1 MKRIVSLTAAALL
14 LAGAAGAAQASA
26 ELAKAKNCVACH
38 APDRKLIGPAY
49 KAIAAKYASDRNAVD
64 KLTAKVREGG
74 SGVWGQIP
82 MPANPQVSA
91 EEAAALVKWILSN
104 K

>member
-1 MKRIVSLTAAALL
+1 MKRIVTLTTAALL